1 MSSTQH
7 DQPPR
12 YPEAAATGRTKRPL
26 VIVLGVLFALGI
38 AVIAYLGYRPI
49 TSTPI
54 EAEALGYEVID
65 DATITVRFKV
75 VRDDPSADVVC
86 IVRSRSRDGSE
97 TGRREVLVP
106 GSTSSA
112 VEVTTTITTSKP
124 PGMAEVYGCGGSVPQ
139 YLQPQQG

>member
-1 MSSTQH
+1 MI
-7 DQPPR
+7 
-12 YPEAAATGRTKRPL
+12 A
-26 VIVLGVLFALGI
+26 LGVLFAIGI
-38 AVIAYLGYRPI
+38 GVIAYLGYRPI

-65 DATITVRFKV
+65 DRTIALRFKV
-75 VRDDPSADVVC
+75 VRDEPGADVVC

-112 VEVTTTITTSKP
+112 VEVRTTIITSKP
-124 PGMAEVYGCGGSVPQ
+124 PGMAEVYGCGAAVPA
-139 YLQPQQG
+139 YLEPQEG